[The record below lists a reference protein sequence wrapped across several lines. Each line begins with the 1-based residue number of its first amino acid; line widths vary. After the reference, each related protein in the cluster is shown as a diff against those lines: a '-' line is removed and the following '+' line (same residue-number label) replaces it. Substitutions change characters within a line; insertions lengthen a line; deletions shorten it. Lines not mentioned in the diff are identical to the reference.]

1 MKSKFKKWHSAIT
14 IISIIMLMIISYT
27 TLFQPTYFYETSY
40 KYETTDSKYQH
51 DVNITV
57 SIKGQTF
64 SSIIIVREVGFN
76 ENKNYYKVKGSGNIL
91 KENTHQYYLVFDNI
105 DVYTGTSEADMKPY
119 TKPNSTQNLIDN
131 LNNIKILYLSDEY
144 IVVALFF
151 YDGQILTLHKY

>member
-1 MKSKFKKWHSAIT
+1 
-14 IISIIMLMIISYT
+14 MIISYT

-64 SSIIIVREVGFN
+64 SSIIIVREVGVN

-91 KENTHQYYLVFDNI
+91 KKIHINI
-105 DVYTGTSEADMKPY
+105 
-119 TKPNSTQNLIDN
+119 
-131 LNNIKILYLSDEY
+131 ILYL
-144 IVVALFF
+144 I
-151 YDGQILTLHKY
+151 ILMCIQAQVKPI